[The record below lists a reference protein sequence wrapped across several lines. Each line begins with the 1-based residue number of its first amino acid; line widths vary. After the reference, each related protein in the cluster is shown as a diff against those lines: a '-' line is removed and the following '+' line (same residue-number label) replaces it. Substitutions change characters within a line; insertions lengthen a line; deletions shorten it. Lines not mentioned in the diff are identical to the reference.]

1 MTTGKMIYTYNTITK
16 LLMIARPAALGT
28 LCLLLSASL
37 PLSAQNR
44 CSLLKVVGG
53 EANQTVVSKKVS
65 PPGAFIPVPFVTPKI
80 RNNWNTDFEV
90 PSNVSFTKYIAK
102 IESISTKKATFS
114 TSMFLKYSN
123 DTADETYKG
132 DIQLTPGQSTEL
144 RANPRRGEQPYQ
156 VNLLIGGFN
165 AVGHSYKLSV
175 RGCR

>member
-44 CSLLKVVGG
+44 CSFLKVVGG
-53 EANQTVVSKKVS
+53 ETNQTVVSKKVS
-65 PPGAFIPVPFVTPKI
+65 PPAAPVPFVSV
-80 RNNWNTDFEV
+80 RNNWNTDFTV
-90 PSNVSFTKYIAK
+90 PNDASFTKYIAK